1 MCPGGEGEAEAVMV
15 EGVDQPFAVV
25 ESAISFIWTLSE
37 YCQLLDQLPLGK
49 EAGRSPFELFTKISE
64 YRNVLTR
71 GPPELF
77 QHFRISARALHV
89 LNLIWFG

>member
-49 EAGRSPFELFTKISE
+49 EAGWSSSKHVTDPWDPYFF
-64 YRNVLTR
+64 
-71 GPPELF
+71 GPPG
-77 QHFRISARALHV
+77 SRAV
-89 LNLIWFG
+89 SQRSGSGFFYN

>member
-1 MCPGGEGEAEAVMV
+1 VLIEKKWTRALTFHCQKVFLLLSHYDCFLGSILSLVCPGGEGEAEAVMV

-49 EAGRSPFELFTKISE
+49 EAGWSP
-64 YRNVLTR
+64 
-71 GPPELF
+71 
-77 QHFRISARALHV
+77 
-89 LNLIWFG
+89 

>member
-1 MCPGGEGEAEAVMV
+1 MCPGGEGEGEAEAVMV

-49 EAGRSPFELFTKISE
+49 EAARRDGLLLSCSLRSQSTVM
-64 YRNVLTR
+64 Y
-71 GPPELF
+71 
-77 QHFRISARALHV
+77 
-89 LNLIWFG
+89 